1 MEVKNN
7 DTVTKTRRKKNVETT
22 TSVETKDNI
31 AVDIINENVAIEAQE
46 VNENT
51 ITEDSIVET
60 TVNEV
65 NDNKIVLD
73 ENKETKTICAE
84 KNNIVIDNQNKYSF
98 GYMWNGQIIYK

>member
-31 AVDIINENVAIEAQE
+31 AVDIINENVTVEAQE

-51 ITEDSIVET
+51 ITEDSMVET
-60 TVNEV
+60 TVNE
-65 NDNKIVLD
+65 NKLVLD

-84 KNNIVIDNQNKYSF
+84 KNDVVIDNQNKYSF